1 MEQPAQPLTF
11 SIKAQYVRD
20 MSIENPHAPNSLRAP
35 KERPQVRTEIE
46 MEVTGLGEDHY
57 ETAIKLILRVLDGDQ
72 TLLLLELKYGAV
84 VMARGFTGPQL
95 DALLRVDVPF
105 IIFPFVRQ
113 IVADASLNAGFAP
126 IMMEPIDFR
135 GIYES
140 RRQEVHGEAASA

>member
-1 MEQPAQPLTF
+1 MEQPSQPLTF

-20 MSIENPHAPNSLRAP
+20 LSLENPHAPNSLRAP

-46 MEVTGLGEDHY
+46 LDVANLGEDHY
-57 ETAIKLILRVLDGDQ
+57 ETAIKVSLRVLDGEA

-84 VMARGFTGPQL
+84 VLAKGFNGGQL

-135 GIYES
+135 TIYES
-140 RRQEVHGEAASA
+140 RRAEAAMGNA